1 MTTDNRPDDSE
12 HKLENLEAAVD
23 HLHKSIESQSI
34 AVGAAKGILF
44 SLIETLGALIG
55 DPDLP
60 EHARS
65 GYERCATRRANC
77 AAGRPA
83 LMPGWP
89 RPGACGTGRAGAARF
104 CR

>member
-1 MTTDNRPDDSE
+1 MTTDNRPDDGE
-12 HKLENLEAAVD
+12 QKKLENLEAAVD

-34 AVGAAKGILF
+34 AAGAAKGILF

-65 GYERCATRRANC
+65 GYE
-77 AAGRPA
+77 A
-83 LMPGWP
+83 LRDKASELRGGLD
-89 RPGACGTGRAGAARF
+89 RH
-104 CR
+104 

>member
-1 MTTDNRPDDSE
+1 MTTDNRPDDGE

-55 DPDLP
+55 DSDLP

-65 GYERCATRRANC
+65 GYE
-77 AAGRPA
+77 A
-83 LMPGWP
+83 LRDKASELRGGLD
-89 RPGACGTGRAGAARF
+89 RH
-104 CR
+104 

>member
-1 MTTDNRPDDSE
+1 MTTDNRPDDGE
-12 HKLENLEAAVD
+12 HKLENLEAAVA

-65 GYERCATRRANC
+65 GYE
-77 AAGRPA
+77 A
-83 LMPGWP
+83 LRDKASELRGGLD
-89 RPGACGTGRAGAARF
+89 RH
-104 CR
+104 

>member
-1 MTTDNRPDDSE
+1 MTTDNRPDDGDRLE
-12 HKLENLEAAVD
+12 HLEAAVD

-65 GYERCATRRANC
+65 GYE
-77 AAGRPA
+77 A
-83 LMPGWP
+83 LRDKASELRGGLD
-89 RPGACGTGRAGAARF
+89 RH
-104 CR
+104 

>member
-65 GYERCATRRANC
+65 GYETLRDKASELRGGLDRH
-77 AAGRPA
+77 
-83 LMPGWP
+83 
-89 RPGACGTGRAGAARF
+89 
-104 CR
+104 

>member
-65 GYERCATRRANC
+65 GYEALRDKASELRG
-77 AAGRPA
+77 GRPA

-89 RPGACGTGRAGAARF
+89 RRRLRHGPRRGCPIL
-104 CR
+104 

>member
-65 GYERCATRRANC
+65 G
-77 AAGRPA
+77 
-83 LMPGWP
+83 
-89 RPGACGTGRAGAARF
+89 
-104 CR
+104 